1 MIAQAAN
8 RQASPVIVNI
18 ESMAPAAGYQFS
30 YSYLDRFITWIAPG
44 KDQEKTARTYIVNLR
59 QFAAYLLY
67 QGITAP
73 QRQDIIA
80 YKDYL
85 ITEHNAIQ
93 LDSSDPAGW
102 SYRTDGAGTPVRITC
117 KPNTAKQYLQ
127 SVKQFF
133 SWTAAEGLY
142 PNIAANIKA
151 PTVRNDT
158 HKKDAL
164 TVPEV
169 LNIEKSIKTRTLQSL
184 ESITGAEKDAAG
196 RLERTTEQGKRL
208 YAMYLLAVNA
218 GLRTVE
224 LSRAKVKDLEIKG
237 GQAWLYI
244 HGKGHS
250 EADQKKAIAPEVAEA
265 IRDYLQTRADKPTK
279 ESPLFVSTGNRSG
292 GKPIATTTISTM
304 LKRAMQAAGYDS
316 ERLTAHSLRHT
327 AGTAVQELTGDL
339 YQTQHYMRHSNPATT
354 EIYLH
359 NDTEKQ
365 EAITA
370 SRLYDLYHGKQED
383 SQTALDQ
390 ATAGLNP
397 EQLRQLAEIARSMHH

>member
-1 MIAQAAN
+1 MITQTARAQAA
-8 RQASPVIVNI
+8 PVIVNI
-18 ESMAPAAGYQFS
+18 ESQAPAAGYQFS
-30 YSYLDRFITWIAPG
+30 YSYLDRFINYIAPG
-44 KDQEKTARTYIVNLR
+44 KDQEKTAQTYIINLR

-67 QGITAP
+67 RGITAP
-73 QRQDIIA
+73 QRQDIVD

-85 ITEHNAIQ
+85 TGEHEAIQ
-93 LDSSDPAGW
+93 LDNETPSGW
-102 SYRTDGAGTPVRITC
+102 KYRTDKAGNPVKVTC

-133 SWTAAEGLY
+133 SWTATEGLY

-151 PTVRNDT
+151 PKVRNDT

-164 TVPEV
+164 TAAEV
-169 LNIEKSIKTRTLQSL
+169 LTIEESIKARTLQQL
-184 ESITGAEKDAAG
+184 NGITGEEKDAAG

-218 GLRTVE
+218 GLRTIE
-224 LSRAKVKDLEIKG
+224 LHRAKVKDLEIKG
-237 GQAWLYI
+237 GQAWIYI
-244 HGKGHS
+244 YGKGHS

-292 GKPIATTTISTM
+292 GKPIATTTLSTM

-327 AGTAVQELTGDL
+327 AGTAVMEMTGNL
-339 YQTQHYMRHSNPATT
+339 YAAQHYMRHANPATT

-365 EAITA
+365 DAENAGKLWA
-370 SRLYDLYHGKQED
+370 YYHGE
-383 SQTALDQ
+383 
-390 ATAGLNP
+390 
-397 EQLRQLAEIARSMHH
+397 